1 MSLIK
6 SGNNSLTITT
16 GHTLA
21 IIDEQGQIVEQ
32 GKAVEQQVFDAMTD
46 QVINVFCSRFKPLNP
61 ADFKKVA

>member
-1 MSLIK
+1 MSLIT
-6 SGNNSLTITT
+6 SGTNSLTLGK

-21 IIDEQGQIVEQ
+21 IIDEQGNIVEQ

-61 ADFKKVA
+61 ADFKKAA